1 MKSEMEDLDF
11 NGNELID
18 DLDEDEDE
26 EDDEDEEEQLE
37 IDDAGIDE
45 FDAEYDSAEEEDLG

>member
-1 MKSEMEDLDF
+1 MKSEMDPLR
-11 NGNELID
+11 D
-18 DLDEDEDE
+18 DLDEDED
-26 EDDEDEEEQLE
+26 DDEDEEEQLE